1 MMNHLDR
8 RLFLRGTGAMLALP
22 WLESLAS
29 ANAKAPPKRLVYL
42 YVPNGAHMPA
52 WTPAATG
59 DLPAELPETL
69 RPLAPYRDYLSVL
82 SGLTADK
89 ARSNGDG
96 PGDHARAMATFLTG
110 RQARKTAGAD
120 IRIGV
125 SADQVVASKIGSQT
139 HLPSLEIGADKGLN
153 AGGCDSGYSCAY
165 SANLSWRGEST
176 PVSKETDPVAI
187 FGRVFGTSASN
198 DPARLA
204 NRARIVDLVTQ
215 DAKSLRSRLATD
227 DGRKVDEYLE
237 SLRDVEKRIAKG
249 SQPGAGQPTLPEG
262 ARAPQPNPAD
272 PTDTLRLLADML
284 ALALRVDATRVATF
298 ALANEGSN
306 RSYKFIEVPEGHH
319 DLSHHGQ
326 NPEKQAKIQKIN
338 AFHTGILAH
347 LLGRLRE
354 AREGQG
360 CVLDNLM
367 LVYGSGIGDGNRH
380 NHDEL
385 PILLVGKGGGSLRP
399 GRHVRYAAE
408 TPLANLHLSLID
420 RMGVTGVNSHGDSTG
435 RLENL

>member
-1 MMNHLDR
+1 MTNQFDR

-22 WLESLAS
+22 WLESLS
-29 ANAKAPPKRLVYL
+29 PANSKAPPRRLVYL

-59 DLPAELPETL
+59 ALPAELPETL
-69 RPLAPYRDYLSVL
+69 RPLAPYRDYFSVL

-89 ARSNGDG
+89 ARANGDG

-125 SADQVVASKIGSQT
+125 SADQVVASRIGSQT

-187 FGRVFGTSASN
+187 FGRIFGSSASN

-249 SQPGAGQPTLPEG
+249 TQPGAGQPTPPPG
-262 ARAPQPNPAD
+262 TKAPQPNPAD

-347 LLGRLRE
+347 FLGRLQE

-385 PILLVGKGGGSLRP
+385 PILLVGKGSGTLKP
-399 GRHVRYAAE
+399 GRHVRYAPE

-420 RMGVTGVNSHGDSTG
+420 RMGVTGLNSHGDSTG
-435 RLENL
+435 RLENI

>member
-1 MMNHLDR
+1 MNLFNR
-8 RLFLRGTGAMLALP
+8 RLFLRGTGASLALP

-29 ANAKAPPKRLVYL
+29 ANSKTPPRRLVYL

-52 WTPAATG
+52 WTPAETG
-59 DLPAELPETL
+59 ALPAELPETL
-69 RPLAPYRDYLSVL
+69 RPLAPFREYLSVL

-89 ARSNGDG
+89 ARANGDG

-125 SADQVVASKIGSQT
+125 SADQVVAARIGSQT

-198 DPARLA
+198 DPSRLA

-249 SQPGAGQPTLPEG
+249 SQQGAGQPSVPEG
-262 ARAPQPNPAD
+262 TKAPQPNPAD
-272 PTDTLRLLADML
+272 PTDNLRLLSDML

-326 NPEKQAKIQKIN
+326 NVEKQAKIQKIN
-338 AFHTGILAH
+338 TFHTGILAH
-347 LLGRLRE
+347 MLGRLRE
-354 AREGQG
+354 AKEGQG

-385 PILLVGKGGGSLRP
+385 PILLLGKGGGSLKS

-420 RMGVTGVNSHGDSTG
+420 RMGVTGVDSHGDSTG
-435 RLENL
+435 RLGNL

>member
-1 MMNHLDR
+1 MMNHFDR

-59 DLPAELPETL
+59 ALPAELPETL

-89 ARSNGDG
+89 ARANGDG

-125 SADQVVASKIGSQT
+125 SADQVVASRIGSQT

-249 SQPGAGQPTLPEG
+249 SQPGAGKPTLPEG

-385 PILLVGKGGGSLRP
+385 PILLIGKGGGSLKP
-399 GRHVRYAAE
+399 GSHVRYAAE

-435 RLENL
+435 RLENI